1 LRRLIVN
8 ADDFGLTPGVNRAI
22 VEAHRNGIVTSSTL
36 MATGGAFDDAA
47 KDARSLPNLSTGCHV
62 LLVDAKPVLQPEAVA
77 DLIDPASGNQFR
89 DTLGPFA
96 RRAAGGKI
104 SGDHIEAETTAQIR
118 KLQAAGIS
126 VSHIDSH
133 KHTHILPQV
142 LRPLLRAANACG
154 VKAVRNPFGP
164 LRISLLSGHLELWR
178 QYGKVSLL
186 KWLAGWFR
194 SEVSR
199 AGMATTDGTIGIVT
213 TGFLTQDLLNHMV
226 QTLPEGTWE
235 LVCHPGYNDADLDQ
249 IKTRLRASRA
259 AELEI
264 LTSEETRQLLAKH
277 RIDLINF
284 RDLI

>member
-22 VEAHRNGIVTSSTL
+22 VEAHQNGIVTSSTL
-36 MATGGAFDDAA
+36 MATGVAFDDAA
-47 KDARSLPNLSTGCHV
+47 KDASSLPGLAIGCHV
-62 LLVDAKPVLQPEAVA
+62 LLVDAKPVLEPEAVA
-77 DLIDPASGNQFR
+77 DLMDPASGNQFR
-89 DTLGPFA
+89 DNLGPFA
-96 RRAAGGKI
+96 RRAASGKI
-104 SGDHIEAETTAQIR
+104 SGDHIAAETTAQIR
-118 KLQAAGIS
+118 KLQSAGIA

-133 KHTHILPQV
+133 KHTHIVPQV
-142 LRPLLRAANACG
+142 LRPLLRAAKECG

-186 KWLAGWFR
+186 KWLAGWFG

-199 AGMATTDGTIGIVT
+199 AGMRTTDGTIGIVT
-213 TGFLTQDLLNHMV
+213 TGFLTQGLLNHMIE
-226 QTLPEGTWE
+226 TLPEGTWE
-235 LVCHPGYNDADLDQ
+235 LVCHPGYNDADLDKV
-249 IKTRLRASRA
+249 KTRLRASRA

-264 LTSEETRQLLAKH
+264 LTSAETRQLLEKN

-284 RDLI
+284 RDLG